1 MTDDN
6 IWTEKDLA
14 DDMRADPETT
24 QDADPAVDLDADLQ
38 KLQEERDRLFQQLAR
53 VTADFRNT
61 QRRLEQDKAQSIQ
74 YANSHLIKSILPI
87 LDNFERALE
96 MDVTKTDPATLKKG
110 MQIV

>member
-6 IWTEKDLA
+6 IWTENDLHEDA
-14 DDMRADPETT
+14 EAGSQTS
-24 QDADPAVDLDADLQ
+24 QDADPAADLDADLR
-38 KLQEERDRLFQQLAR
+38 KLQEERDKLFEQLAR

-74 YANSHLIKSILPI
+74 YANTNLIKSILPI

-96 MDVTKTDPATLKKG
+96 TDVTKTDPATLL
-110 MQIV
+110 